1 MTVAVPLGAANGAS
15 PRTGGTLRLYAAGD
29 VGPLDPAVASE
40 PPAVALMR
48 LLSRQLVTYEPR
60 ADLRDWQ
67 AIAPVPDAA
76 LQVPSTYN
84 AGLGASHRSYIVHL
98 RPGVMWD
105 TDPPRPVT
113 THDFVCGF
121 KRLGNPVARTAALTY
136 FTSTIRG
143 MADFCAGYAAAVP
156 ATATAEELSAYQRE
170 HEIPGVFALDDETL
184 VIDLLRPAPEFV
196 NVLALTCASAA
207 PAEYDAFVPGSAE
220 LRANLRS
227 NGPYRIAAGG
237 PGLRLER
244 NPAWQRD
251 SDPVRSANVDAVEVT
266 REAGAADLPWA
277 SPLRAPRSR
286 PSGSTVP
293 GSTVPGSTVPGS
305 TVPEADVSWS
315 LDPYLVFNVADGAV
329 AVCDVGVRRALSV
342 ALDRGALAERCAHLG
357 GGAVRPA
364 GRIVPPG
371 NDPQAGDEPTDAG
384 ADRDRARSLLA
395 DAGYADGLTLTA
407 VCRDDPAELDV
418 ARAYAADLDQAGVRV
433 RVVALD
439 DETYRHSVLR
449 PPGGSPRGWDLT
461 ARSWSADWL
470 YRNGRSLLQ
479 PLFETGASANYGG
492 YSNPAV
498 DELIARALDAAV
510 EPQARLDAAWG
521 AVERRVLDDAA
532 VVPLL
537 FRAPAL
543 PPRRGPHVRG
553 AAVLPGLGYV
563 DDLSAL
569 WLD

>member
-1 MTVAVPLGAANGAS
+1 MTVAVPLGAANGAA
-15 PRTGGTLRLYAAGD
+15 PRTGGTLRLYGPGD
-29 VGPLDPAVASE
+29 VGQLDPAVASE
-40 PPAVALMR
+40 PPAVSLVR
-48 LLSRQLVTYEPR
+48 LFSRQLVTYEPR

-98 RPGVMWD
+98 RPGVLWD

-113 THDFVCGF
+113 THDFVRGF
-121 KRLGNPVARTAALTY
+121 KRLGNPVARTPGLTY

-156 ATATAEELSAYQRE
+156 ATATAEELAAYQRA

-184 VIDLLRPAPEFV
+184 VIELLRPAPEFV

-227 NGPYRIAAGG
+227 NGPYRVVASG

-244 NPAWQRD
+244 NPAWQCD
-251 SDPVRSANVDAVEVT
+251 SDPVRSANVERIEVT
-266 REAGAADLPWA
+266 REAGQADLPWT
-277 SPLRAPRSR
+277 SPLRAPRGRAFSR
-286 PSGSTVP
+286 PGP
-293 GSTVPGSTVPGS
+293 G
-305 TVPEADVSWS
+305 VSWS

-329 AVCDVGVRRALSV
+329 AVCDVRVRRAVSV
-342 ALDRGALAERCAHLG
+342 AIDRGALAERCAHHG
-357 GGAVRPA
+357 GGGVRPA
-364 GRIVPPG
+364 DRIVPPG
-371 NDPQAGDEPTDAG
+371 NDPQPGDEGRDTG
-384 ADRDRARSLLA
+384 ADRDSARSLLA
-395 DAGYADGLTLTA
+395 DAGHADGLTLTA

-418 ARAYAADLDQAGVRV
+418 TRACAADLEQIGIRV

-439 DETYRHSVLR
+439 DEAYRRAVLR
-449 PPGGSPRGWDLT
+449 APSGSPRGWDLT

-479 PLFETGASANYGG
+479 PLFETGASANHGG

-532 VVPLL
+532 VAPLL

-543 PPRRGPHVRG
+543 PPRRGPRVHG
-553 AAVLPGLGYV
+553 AAALPALGYA